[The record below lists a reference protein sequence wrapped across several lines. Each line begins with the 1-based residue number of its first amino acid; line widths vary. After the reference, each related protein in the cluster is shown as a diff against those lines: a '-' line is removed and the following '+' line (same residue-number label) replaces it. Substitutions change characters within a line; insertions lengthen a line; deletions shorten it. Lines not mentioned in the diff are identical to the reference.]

1 MSNKAQNT
9 HRPKARSR
17 ASALSRR
24 DLFRIGMAAG
34 VAASMGAGALP
45 GFAPRR
51 ALARVG
57 TNTEGIAPPS
67 IEELRGI
74 ARRYFLRIS
83 DQDLATY
90 GELMKGTIGSYRRI
104 AQLQEPKLPV
114 KYPRA
119 PGYRP
124 SPEDNPLNAW
134 YWRCSIKGAGS
145 GILKGKRVAIKDN
158 TCVAG
163 VPMMNGSAV
172 LEGYVPDVDATVVTR
187 ILDAGGEIVGK
198 AVCEDLCFSGGSF
211 TSATGPVRN
220 PHNPKYNAGG
230 SSSGSTALVVAGEC
244 DMALGGDQG
253 GSIRIPSGWSG
264 AYGLKPTWSLVPYTG
279 IMPIE
284 GTLDHT
290 GPIAMTVENVAVMLE
305 AIAGKDPMDPR
316 QGQVI
321 TKPYRKALTGD
332 VKGLRFGVVKEGF
345 GWEGASEKDVDD
357 NVRKAADVFRN
368 LGGTVKEISIP
379 MHRDGIHIWNGVA
392 VEGALAQMVLHDG
405 MGLNWQ
411 GYYTTSLVDHYGR
424 ARRAMADN
432 FSDTVKLV
440 ILLGQY
446 MADKYYGRYYAKAQ
460 NLVYSLRA
468 AYDKA
473 LQEVDLLIMPTLPM
487 KAMPLPPAEPTLAE
501 YFTTAL
507 GMIQNTAPFDCTHHP
522 AMTVPCAKSGGL
534 PIGMMLIGRLWED
547 DVVLRAAH
555 AFEQAKVYA

>member
-1 MSNKAQNT
+1 MNKKDRKGNQES
-9 HRPKARSR
+9 RSR
-17 ASALSRR
+17 PSAVSRR
-24 DLFRIGMAAG
+24 DLFRLG
-34 VAASMGAGALP
+34 VAAGLAAAAGSGSLP
-45 GFAPRR
+45 GAVPG
-51 ALARVG
+51 AAWARVG

-67 IEELRGI
+67 LEELRDI
-74 ARRYFLRIS
+74 AARYFLRIS
-83 DQDLATY
+83 DEDLATY
-90 GELMKGTIGSYRRI
+90 GELMKGTMGSYRRI
-104 AQLQEPKLPV
+104 AQLAEPKLPV
-114 KYPRA
+114 KYPRTS
-119 PGYRP
+119 GYRP
-124 SPEDNPLNAW
+124 PPEENPLNAW

-145 GILKGKRVAIKDN
+145 GILKGKKVAIKDN

-163 VPMMNGSAV
+163 IPMMNGSAI

-198 AVCEDLCFSGGSF
+198 AVNEDLCFSGGSF
-211 TSATGPVRN
+211 TSATGAVKN

-230 SSSGSTALVVAGEC
+230 SSSGSAALVVAGEC
-244 DMALGGDQG
+244 DMASGGDQG

-264 AYGLKPTWSLVPYTG
+264 CYGLKPTWSLVPYTG

-284 GTLDHT
+284 ATLDHT
-290 GPIAMTVENVAVMLE
+290 GPMAMTVENVALMLE

-316 QGQVI
+316 QGEVK
-321 TKPYRKALTGD
+321 TKPYSKALTGD
-332 VKGLRFGVVKEGF
+332 VKGLRFGVVSEGF
-345 GWEGASEKDVDD
+345 GWEGTSEKDVDE
-357 NVRKAADVFRN
+357 NVRKAAEVFKK
-368 LGGTVKEISIP
+368 LGGTVKDVSIP

-424 ARRAMADN
+424 ARRALADN

-446 MADKYYGRYYAKAQ
+446 MADKYYGRYYGKAQ
-460 NLVYSLRA
+460 NLVYTLRG

-473 LQEVDLLIMPTLPM
+473 LQEVDLLVMPTLPM
-487 KAMPLPPAEPTLAE
+487 KAMPIPPAEPTLGE
-501 YFTTAL
+501 YFVTAL

-522 AMTVPCAKSGGL
+522 AMNVPCAKSGGL
-534 PIGMMLIGRLWED
+534 PIGMMLIGRHWED